1 MSEQQVVFTPHGFT
15 SRTSRPEVALATSDV
30 ANGAVFVFHCG
41 QRRSLSHVH
50 QGVLGLGQFGLG
62 KVDERRKAALKSHLI
77 EEARWTV
84 TGTGSASSGSDSN
97 LQKSD
102 AAAIAAI
109 KSHAAYGQLSIHV
122 YFDKLLDESN
132 GKAWTI
138 MVRALERDFAPAAAK
153 KAGSK
158 KVHTYTAPAKVP
170 KAPQAAHWLVFDGA
184 SAPSRDGEVGRLVAA
199 DPASRP
205 DVEPYYSLAC
215 YVDVASLVAM
225 AREGAAQQQQGKL
238 VQQQLRLYEDGWLRD
253 NLQRH
258 LNITELSQA
267 GEQIA
272 HSPNGDELFEEIH
285 GRESLLSHLAHWDGF
300 EKDAIYSQGHQCDH
314 DHGDGEDH
322 HHDHSHGHGHVHGQQ
337 PTRMPKQM
345 VLWSWLNADKAQQQ
359 QGGQGG
365 EAAKAKK
372 KRKKRNKNKSK
383 AAAPTDASP
392 SEQATTEQETQQ

>member
-1 MSEQQVVFTPHGFT
+1 MSEQQRQVVFTPHGFT

-30 ANGAVFVFHCG
+30 ANGAVFVFQCG
-41 QRRSLSHVH
+41 LRRSLSHVH

-84 TGTGSASSGSDSN
+84 TGTGSASASSSGSDSN

-109 KSHAAYGQLSIHV
+109 KSHAGYGQLSIHV

-258 LNITELSQA
+258 LNITGAFRS
-267 GEQIA
+267 
-272 HSPNGDELFEEIH
+272 
-285 GRESLLSHLAHWDGF
+285 
-300 EKDAIYSQGHQCDH
+300 
-314 DHGDGEDH
+314 
-322 HHDHSHGHGHVHGQQ
+322 
-337 PTRMPKQM
+337 
-345 VLWSWLNADKAQQQ
+345 
-359 QGGQGG
+359 
-365 EAAKAKK
+365 
-372 KRKKRNKNKSK
+372 
-383 AAAPTDASP
+383 
-392 SEQATTEQETQQ
+392 

>member
-359 QGGQGG
+359 GGQGG